1 MLPIKIHPINY
12 WAYWNEILSFLFVS
26 MYLSPFKVKFIVYP
40 CVAHSTFISLYIKI
54 YGFFIVALLLWTMKL
69 LNIFLFF
76 CIFHFF
82 FNVIY
87 KQWDYKPFHLAIG
100 LLGIWDSSCIKYFF
114 IKTKQDKFM
123 RLKKQKQPI
132 FFLMLNKRRSI
143 FKSNKNNPLN
153 NKEF

>member
-40 CVAHSTFISLYIKI
+40 CVAHSTFNSLYIKI
-54 YGFFIVALLLWTMKL
+54 YGFFIVALYCYEQWS
-69 LNIFLFF
+69 FWFF
-76 CIFHFF
+76 IWFFAFSLF

-132 FFLMLNKRRSI
+132 FFFLMLNKKRRI
-143 FKSNKNNPLN
+143 FLSPIKKTL
-153 NKEF
+153 